1 MTVDEYYAVIRR
13 LGLRPTKVRT
23 VYVTASGEAHRVPDA
38 TAYAPEQRAEI
49 IATLKVLMGIER
61 EE

>member
-1 MTVDEYYAVIRR
+1 MTVEEYYAVVRR

-23 VYVTASGEAHRVPDA
+23 VYVTASGEAYRVPDA
-38 TAYAPEQRAEI
+38 TAYSPEQRAEI
-49 IATLKVLMGIER
+49 VATIKALMGIEP